1 MIGAVVVHDDG
12 AAGSDELVHL
22 APGAYPGRYAE
33 GAELPDGAFEIPD
46 KRLQKLFAVDG
57 MPEDFFERGDGAI
70 QVGVIGGVAI
80 DVDADSHR
88 ERRPQ
93 RILLHCHPRGSGD
106 LPLDEDYFREN
117 PAELAFAIENVV
129 GPFDRNFWR
138 VRVFRFCAIPIC
150 GTCLAFLRAFSN
162 IVECFCERESC
173 NLRNLCEIA
182 CGYSVERD

>member
-1 MIGAVVVHDDG
+1 MVGAVVVHDDG

-33 GAELPDGAFEIPD
+33 GTELPDGAFEVAD
-46 KRLQKLFAVDG
+46 EHLQKLFAVDG
-57 MPEDFFERGDGAI
+57 ATDNRLECCNGAI

-80 DVDADSHR
+80 DVYADSHR
-88 ERRPQ
+88 ERWAR
-93 RILLHCHPRGSGD
+93 RIFLHCHPRGSGD

-150 GTCLAFLRAFSN
+150 GTCLAILRAFSN
-162 IVECFCERESC
+162 IVECFCERESS

>member
-1 MIGAVVVHDDG
+1 MVGAVVVHDDG
-12 AAGSDELVHL
+12 AAGADELVH
-22 APGAYPGRYAE
+22 AFPGFDPRADAE

-46 KRLQKLFAVDG
+46 KRLQKLFSVDG

-70 QVGVIGGVAI
+70 QVRIFGGIAI
-80 DVDADSHR
+80 DVYADSHR
-88 ERRPQ
+88 ERWAR
-93 RILLHCHPRGSGD
+93 RFWCACVND
-106 LPLDEDYFREN
+106 FREN

-150 GTCLAFLRAFSN
+150 GTCLAILRAFSN

>member
-1 MIGAVVVHDDG
+1 MVGAVVVHDDG
-12 AAGSDELVHL
+12 ATGSDELVHL

-46 KRLQKLFAVDG
+46 KRLQKFFAVDG
-57 MPEDFFERGDGAI
+57 VPEDLFERGDGAI

-93 RILLHCHPRGSGD
+93 RFLCACVND
-106 LPLDEDYFREN
+106 FREN